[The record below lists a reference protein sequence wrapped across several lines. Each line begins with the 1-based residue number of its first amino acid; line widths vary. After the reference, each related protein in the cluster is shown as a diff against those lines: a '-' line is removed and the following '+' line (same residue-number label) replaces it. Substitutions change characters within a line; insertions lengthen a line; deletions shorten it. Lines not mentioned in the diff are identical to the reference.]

1 MAERWSVCCL
11 RRLPMV
17 QDYTKPHGEYVKAMS
32 PLFDTMT
39 EYTAH
44 EISVIKTR
52 FIPMIDATERDAKR
66 AEWWDTR
73 MFLIGFFASLVVTIA
88 AAINIASF
96 IDGSTRD
103 AIGATVL
110 GISSI
115 GTAALGLRERLKFQ
129 EVAIIARKMS
139 NKLQRRGFLFLSRS
153 EPYDSEDRMAAYKT
167 FITHTEKIKLQADE
181 DHMKLQLEKDDGG
194 KAITHTQKDDDI
206 GALPATFSS
215 DGVESPRGKTP
226 PQGFGKAPP
235 RRLRQLS
242 VTQY

>member
-1 MAERWSVCCL
+1 MEMLENCSVCCL

-17 QDYTKPHGEYVKAMS
+17 QDVKKPYGEYVGAMS
-32 PLFDTMT
+32 PLFDAMT
-39 EYTAH
+39 EFTPH

-88 AAINIASF
+88 AAINISSF
-96 IDGSTRD
+96 IDLTTRD

-110 GISSI
+110 GISSL

-153 EPYDSEDRMAAYKT
+153 EPYDLEDRQAAYKR

-181 DHMKLQLEKDDGG
+181 DNMKLQMEKEDAGRSL
-194 KAITHTQKDDDI
+194 AHTQKDDDI
-206 GALPATFSS
+206 PLDDADLSSPKPRLSRMPSFFPAK
-215 DGVESPRGKTP
+215 PQPP
-226 PQGFGKAPP
+226 PQPVKK
-235 RRLRQLS
+235 
-242 VTQY
+242 